1 MATVYYNRWGQLQG
15 ANPAPPTE
23 KLPYI
28 VEEAGGGI
36 TYVCFTPDDENGKRV
51 VKRITEVSSEGVTT
65 TTIEHGY
72 GEWADKENI
81 TYYPI
86 NEAIPVEIEEA

>member
-1 MATVYYNRWGQLQG
+1 MATVYYDRWGGYQG
-15 ANPAPPTE
+15 GNPAPPTE

-28 VEEAGGGI
+28 VEEAGGGV
-36 TYVCFTPDDENGKRV
+36 TYICFTPDDDNGKRV
-51 VKRITEVSSEGVTT
+51 VKRITEDGNI

-86 NEAIPVEIEEA
+86 NEAIPVTVED

>member
-1 MATVYYNRWGQLQG
+1 MATVYYDRYGGFQG
-15 ANPAPPTE
+15 TNPAPPLE

-36 TYVCFTPDDENGKRV
+36 TYICFTPDDANGKRV
-51 VKRITEVSSEGVTT
+51 VKRITEASAGGATT

-72 GEWADKENI
+72 GVWADRASL

-86 NEAIPVEIEEA
+86 NEAIPVTVEG

>member
-1 MATVYYNRWGQLQG
+1 MATVYYDRWGGYQG
-15 ANPAPPTE
+15 ENPAPPTE

-36 TYVCFTPDDENGKRV
+36 TYICFTPDDANGKRV
-51 VKRITEVSSEGVTT
+51 VKRITEISTGGATT
-65 TTIEHGY
+65 TTIEHAY
-72 GEWADKENI
+72 GAWANRASL

-86 NEAIPVEIEEA
+86 NQAIPVTVEG